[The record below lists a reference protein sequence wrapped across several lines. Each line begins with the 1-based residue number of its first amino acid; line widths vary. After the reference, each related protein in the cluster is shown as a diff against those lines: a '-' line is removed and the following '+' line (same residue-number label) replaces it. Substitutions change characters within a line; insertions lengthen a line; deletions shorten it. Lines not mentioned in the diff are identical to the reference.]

1 MMRSGDGALPPMG
14 DSDNGYA
21 LSPCLQF
28 VATGGERAPG
38 LTSFH
43 ASGYSILHGQ
53 HQERLLFDH
62 GELGM
67 APCYAH
73 GHADA
78 LSVQLEIGTRELLID
93 PGTYSYTGHPQWRRY
108 FAAPGRTTP

>member
-67 APCYAH
+67 APA
-73 GHADA
+73 
-78 LSVQLEIGTRELLID
+78 TRTVM
-93 PGTYSYTGHPQWRRY
+93 PMPCPCSWRSER
-108 FAAPGRTTP
+108 ANS